1 MTPEQVLDYPFPR
14 TPEGG
19 HVLEVAPGVNWVR
32 MPLPFAL
39 NHINLW
45 LLDDGDAAVI
55 VDSGL
60 GTIQTRELWEQVFAD
75 ELQGR
80 PVSRVIATHCH
91 PDHAGLA
98 GWLTRKFNAPLL
110 MSQADYLTAHA
121 WRDEAAGY
129 TSDNLIAF
137 LREHGLDE
145 PRLQGFRERGN
156 HYRRNV
162 PDFPS
167 RYHRLLEGDELAIGP
182 NRWRVIMGYGHAPEH
197 AALYC
202 AALGVLISGDMVLPK
217 ISTNVAVSSV
227 DPDANPLGLFLDS
240 IVNYARLPGD
250 TLVLPSHGLP
260 FRGLRERVD
269 QLVEHHRLRLAELEE
284 ACATPKAA
292 ADVIGTLFRRELDTH
307 QTFFAMGETLAH
319 LNYLVRS
326 GALART
332 RDTDG
337 VVRYART

>member
-1 MTPEQVLDYPFPR
+1 MTPEQVLDYPFPK

-19 HVLEVAPGVNWVR
+19 SVLEVAPGVKWVR

-75 ELQGR
+75 ELKGR
-80 PVSRVIATHCH
+80 SVSRLIATHCH

-129 TSDNLIAF
+129 TNDNLIAF
-137 LREHGLDE
+137 LRENGLDE

-162 PDFPS
+162 PDFPN
-167 RYHRLLEGDELAIGP
+167 RYHRLLDGDEVVIGP

-197 AALYC
+197 AALHC

-217 ISTNVAVSSV
+217 ISTNVAVTSV

-240 IVNYARLPGD
+240 IVNYAKLPAD

-284 ACATPKAA
+284 ACAEPQAA

-319 LNYLVRS
+319 LNYLVRT
-326 GALART
+326 GTLARS
-332 RDTDG
+332 RGADG

>member
-1 MTPEQVLDYPFPR
+1 MTPEQVLDYPFPN
-14 TPEGG
+14 PPAGG
-19 HVLEVAPGVNWVR
+19 SVLEVAPGVNWVR

-45 LLDDGDAAVI
+45 VLDDGDAAVI

-75 ELQGR
+75 ELKGR
-80 PVSRVIATHCH
+80 AANRVIATHCH

-129 TSDNLIAF
+129 TNDNLVAF
-137 LREHGLDE
+137 LRENGLDE
-145 PRLQGFRERGN
+145 ARLQGFRERGN
-156 HYRRNV
+156 HYRRVV

-167 RYHRLLEGDELAIGP
+167 RYHRIRDGDEIGIGA

-197 AALYC
+197 AALYSES
-202 AALGVLISGDMVLPK
+202 LGVLISGDMVLPK
-217 ISTNVAVSSV
+217 ISTNVAVTSV

-240 IVNYARLPGD
+240 IVNYARLPAD

-260 FRGLRERVD
+260 FRGLRERVE

-284 ACATPKAA
+284 ACVEPKAA

-319 LNYLVRS
+319 LNYLVRN
-326 GALART
+326 GTLARR
-332 RDTDG
+332 RDADG
-337 VVRYART
+337 VVRHART